1 MHTVRNETVIDLS
14 NDLLSRLLVDW
25 RANYAYEIDGIIVAH
40 NKVYPERK
48 NKNPDHA
55 FAFKMVLSDQV
66 AEAKVVNIEWNPS
79 KDGYLKPRVQIEPV
93 ELGGVTITYAT
104 GKNASFIE
112 KNKIGIG
119 SIIELV
125 RSGDV
130 IPDIKKIVVPAKE
143 PLMPDVPYVWNDT
156 HVDIMLVDKSA
167 DATVREKNILGFFKA
182 LEVDGIGVGVIK
194 KLIAAG
200 YDSVPAILRMREADF
215 L

>member
-1 MHTVRNETVIDLS
+1 M
-14 NDLLSRLLVDW
+14 
-25 RANYAYEIDGIIVAH
+25 
-40 NKVYPERK
+40 YPERK

-66 AEAKVVNIEWNPS
+66 AEAKVVHIEWNPS

-119 SIIELV
+119 AIIELV

-130 IPDIKKIVVPAKE
+130 IPDIKKVVVPAK
-143 PLMPDVPYVWNDT
+143 
-156 HVDIMLVDKSA
+156 KSLPCPTSPA
-167 DATVREKNILGFFKA
+167 YGMIRMWILCW
-182 LEVDGIGVGVIK
+182 
-194 KLIAAG
+194 
-200 YDSVPAILRMREADF
+200 STSRQMQQ
-215 L
+215 